1 MPTAIITL
9 IISASI
15 FFTAALVVWP
25 TGTVETVEV
34 KREFTEDQEL
44 WMSCYQLF
52 DFYLAADE
60 DSAAYQDAEIELVR
74 QGCWP

>member
-1 MPTAIITL
+1 MRLHIPTVIVTL

-25 TGTVETVEV
+25 ADAVEV
-34 KREFTEDQEL
+34 EFTEDQEL

-52 DFYLAADE
+52 DFYLDADE
-60 DSAAYQDAEIELVR
+60 DSAAYQDSEIELAR